1 MMNMRTTVDLMMF
14 DFDGTLADTG
24 EDIAASVNHALNAV
38 GLVPMPVDV
47 ILGFVGDGVRQLMKR
62 SLGENHRGKLEEA
75 MEFFLC
81 HYEKH
86 LLDHT
91 RLYPAVEEMLNCFH
105 FKKKVILTNKRYY
118 LTMAIA
124 KGLKID
130 RHFLEIVGADST
142 PFQKPD
148 GRVVEYLL
156 EKYGVTPQKA
166 VLIGDSANDVAAAK
180 NAGVLSCVHLNGL
193 GKRETIL
200 KMGADFY
207 VEDLSEIR
215 SLFQ

>member
-1 MMNMRTTVDLMMF
+1 MKPVDLMMF

-24 EDIAASVNHALNAV
+24 EDIAASVNHALTAL
-38 GLVPMPVDV
+38 GLGSLPVDV
-47 ILGFVGDGVRQLMKR
+47 ILGFVGDGLRILMER
-62 SLGENHRGKLEEA
+62 ALGADDRAKLEEA
-75 MEFFLC
+75 MKFFLC

-91 RLYPAVEEMLNCFH
+91 RLYPAAEEMLNHFH
-105 FKKKVILTNKRYY
+105 SKKKVILTNKRYY

-130 RHFLEIVGADST
+130 RRFLEIVGSDST

-148 GRVVEYLL
+148 GRVVAYLL
-156 EKYGVTPQKA
+156 EKYGVAPSRA
-166 VLIGDSANDVAAAK
+166 VLIGDSVNDVAAAK

-193 GKRETIL
+193 GNREAML
-200 KMGADFY
+200 AMGADFY
-207 VEDLSEIR
+207 VERLTEIQA
-215 SLFQ
+215 LFQ

>member
-1 MMNMRTTVDLMMF
+1 MKPVDLMMF

-24 EDIAASVNHALNAV
+24 EDIAASVNHALTAL
-38 GLVPMPVDV
+38 GLGSLPVDV
-47 ILGFVGDGVRQLMKR
+47 ILGFVGDGLRILMER
-62 SLGENHRGKLEEA
+62 ALGADDRAKLEEA
-75 MEFFLC
+75 MKFFLC

-91 RLYPAVEEMLNCFH
+91 RLYPAAEEMLNHFH
-105 FKKKVILTNKRYY
+105 SKKKVILTNKRYC

-130 RHFLEIVGADST
+130 RRFLEIVGSDST

-148 GRVVEYLL
+148 GRVVAYLL
-156 EKYGVTPQKA
+156 EKYGVAPSRA
-166 VLIGDSANDVAAAK
+166 VLIGDSVNDVAAAK

-193 GKRETIL
+193 GNREAML

-207 VEDLSEIR
+207 VEHLTEIR
-215 SLFQ
+215 SHFQ

>member
-1 MMNMRTTVDLMMF
+1 MKPVDLMMF

-24 EDIAASVNHALNAV
+24 EDIAASVNHALAAL
-38 GLVPMPVDV
+38 GFGSLPVDV
-47 ILGFVGDGVRQLMKR
+47 ILGFVGDGLRILMER
-62 SLGENHRGKLEEA
+62 ALGADDRAKLEEA
-75 MEFFLC
+75 MKFFLC

-91 RLYPAVEEMLNCFH
+91 RLYPAAEEMLNHFH
-105 FKKKVILTNKRYY
+105 SKKKVILTNKRYY

-130 RHFLEIVGADST
+130 RHFLEIVGSDST

-148 GRVVEYLL
+148 GRVVAYLL
-156 EKYGVTPQKA
+156 EKYGVAPSRA
-166 VLIGDSANDVAAAK
+166 VLIGDSVNDVAAAK

-193 GKRETIL
+193 GNREAML

-207 VEDLSEIR
+207 VEHLTEIR
-215 SLFQ
+215 SHFQ